1 MTQLVNSPKRF
12 LVLGGSGK
20 TGRRVIER
28 LRRRGEEVCGISR
41 TTTPA
46 FDWHDSTHSWQQ
58 LLNGF
63 DSVYVTYQPDLAIV
77 RAADDIAR
85 LVVAARQAGVSH
97 MVLLSGRGEKGA
109 EDAEQIVAGSGLHYH
124 ILRAS
129 WFYQNFSEGFIH
141 AMIKAGEVAL
151 PCGDTPEPFIDA
163 DDIAAAAVRCFT
175 DPDIAA
181 WLYEIT
187 GPQLLTF
194 KHCIG
199 QIGTITGK
207 PLRFVNLSVE
217 AMVDVFTSAG
227 FDHDMVWLMR
237 HLFSEVL
244 DGRNSNTTGMLEK
257 LLGRAPVS
265 FSEYASRAFAAS
277 SAEATASEHS
287 YIAEG
292 AGQ

>member
-1 MTQLVNSPKRF
+1 MTQLVNSSKRF

-20 TGRRVIER
+20 TGRRVVKQ
-28 LRRRGEEVCGISR
+28 LRQKGEEVCGVSR

-46 FDWHDSTHSWQQ
+46 FHWHDNTHSWQQ
-58 LLNGF
+58 LLNGL
-63 DSVYVTYQPDLAIV
+63 DSVYVTYQPDLAIP

-85 LVVAARQAGVSH
+85 LVIAARQAGVSH

-109 EDAEQIVAGSGLHYH
+109 EEAEQVVADSGLHYH

-129 WFYQNFSEGFIH
+129 WFYQNFSEGFLRD
-141 AMIKAGEVAL
+141 MIEAGEVAL

-163 DDIAAAAVRCFT
+163 GDIAAAAVRCLT

-181 WLYEIT
+181 GLYEVT
-187 GPQLLTF
+187 GPHLLTF
-194 KHCIG
+194 KQCIG
-199 QIGTITGK
+199 QIGAITGQ
-207 PLRFVNLSVE
+207 PLSFVDLSVD
-217 AMVDVFTSAG
+217 AMVDALTSAG
-227 FDHDMVWLMR
+227 FERDMVWLMG

-244 DGRNSNTTGMLEK
+244 DGRNSHTTDTLEK

-265 FSEYASRAFAAS
+265 FSEYANRAFAAS
-277 SAEATASEHS
+277 SAEATFSKLSQIE
-287 YIAEG
+287 EG

>member
-12 LVLGGSGK
+12 LVLGCSGK
-20 TGRRVIER
+20 TGRRVVKQ
-28 LRRRGEEVCGISR
+28 LRQKGEQVCGASR
-41 TTTPA
+41 TTTPS
-46 FDWHDSTHSWQQ
+46 FHWHDSTQNWQH
-58 LLNGF
+58 LLRGF
-63 DSVYVTYQPDLAIV
+63 DGVYVTYQPDLAIE

-129 WFYQNFSEGFIH
+129 WFYQNFSEGFIRS
-141 AMIKAGEVAL
+141 MIEAGEVAL
-151 PCGDTPEPFIDA
+151 PRSDMPEPFIDV

-175 DPDIAA
+175 DPDIPAG
-181 WLYEIT
+181 LYELT

-194 KHCIG
+194 KHCTE
-199 QIGTITGK
+199 QISTITGL
-207 PLRFVNLSVE
+207 PLTFVDLSVD
-217 AMVDVFTSAG
+217 AMVDSLTLAG
-227 FDHDMVWLMR
+227 FDHEMVWLMG

-244 DGRNSNTTGMLEK
+244 DGRNSHTTDTLEK

-265 FSEYASRAFAAS
+265 FSDYAKRAFAAS
-277 SAEATASEHS
+277 SADVTASQLSPIE
-287 YIAEG
+287 EG
-292 AGQ
+292 TGQ